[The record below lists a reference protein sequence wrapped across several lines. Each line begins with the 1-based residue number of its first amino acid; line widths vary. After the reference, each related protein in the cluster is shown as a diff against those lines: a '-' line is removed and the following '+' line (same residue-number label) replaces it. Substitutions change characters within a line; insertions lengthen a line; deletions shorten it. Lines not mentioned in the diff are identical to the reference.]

1 MIKKVLALVT
11 CLLLVF
17 SLVPISAFAVTGNH
31 IAADGTYTSKLQG
44 YKKGE
49 AKSDYTA
56 TLNVVV
62 KNGKFSSLYV
72 TNYSKD
78 KMLTAFNA
86 SGYEKFLNND
96 ACVTVVE
103 AVDAVSSA
111 TTGTR
116 PDKNKKYSI
125 NLVDAMISALN
136 KAPDSGNTSSGDVES
151 PESDEVLV
159 APLYGYKEGELK
171 YTATLNLGIK
181 DDKIQNIWLS
191 DYSSDKMQESLSAAN
206 YSQFLGIDA
215 TVAAVKSVSDLDAV
229 SGATKIGL
237 NGDKNAKYSISL
249 VDSLIIAL
257 KRSDVYT
264 ASVKGQ
270 KVKSGRVKE
279 TYTATLNAVVDD
291 GKILGIWLTDYKDDK
306 IVKKVFAN
314 TGYTAFIDIEATE
327 AAVNA
332 AAKTSAVKNAEA
344 GAELTTS
351 KEYSM
356 NLVQGMLEIVG
367 QVPVPAPETFL
378 TGSASADNNK
388 YQLTVTVGMRDG
400 KISSLSAQDVNANAN
415 WSSVVSAALDK
426 LLGKTA
432 TEAETLSVDAI
443 SSATRYSA
451 TFYSAVCN
459 ALGTQSTDLSKTL
472 ASEPTFVWS
481 DDLSSATVN
490 VSYKNG
496 DTAQYNAEVTRQVKT
511 EATCSAEGSAT
522 YTATAHIDT
531 VDGIQVFTSTRTSV
545 LAKLAHSPAEAVRE
559 NVTEATCTEDGA
571 YDEVIRCEIC
581 GELLGSTH
589 HTVAALGHAWGEPE
603 FRWNGTES
611 VYAVFTCANDDTHQ
625 ETVSCTLD
633 VETTAATC
641 TETGAQV
648 FTPTASFAG
657 NSYTDFKTVVLEKL
671 AHSPAEAVRENV
683 TEATCTE
690 DGAYDEVIRC
700 EICGEL
706 LESTHHAVEALG
718 HRWGEWTV
726 VKEPTYDEEGLQQ
739 RVCENDAAHVETETI
754 ARLARTDLSA
764 AVVVLSET
772 KLIYD
777 GTPQS
782 VTASVT
788 LDGLTLVEGTDYTLT
803 GNTQTE
809 SGVYT
814 ATVHGIGAYCQRALE
829 NYENLHGD
837 FLRQRKNQNQP
848 TRGNDF
854 RNRTGCGCRRE
865 EVLSLGG

>member
-44 YKKGE
+44 YKKGKAE
-49 AKSDYTA
+49 SDYTA

-72 TNYSKD
+72 TNHSKD
-78 KMLTAFNA
+78 KM
-86 SGYEKFLNND
+86 
-96 ACVTVVE
+96 
-103 AVDAVSSA
+103 
-111 TTGTR
+111 
-116 PDKNKKYSI
+116 
-125 NLVDAMISALN
+125 
-136 KAPDSGNTSSGDVES
+136 
-151 PESDEVLV
+151 
-159 APLYGYKEGELK
+159 
-171 YTATLNLGIK
+171 
-181 DDKIQNIWLS
+181 
-191 DYSSDKMQESLSAAN
+191 QEILSAAN

-388 YQLTVTVGMRDG
+388 YQLTVTVGMKDG

-432 TEAETLSVDAI
+432 TEAETLSVDVI

-581 GELLGSTH
+581 GELL
-589 HTVAALGHAWGEPE
+589 
-603 FRWNGTES
+603 
-611 VYAVFTCANDDTHQ
+611 
-625 ETVSCTLD
+625 
-633 VETTAATC
+633 
-641 TETGAQV
+641 
-648 FTPTASFAG
+648 
-657 NSYTDFKTVVLEKL
+657 
-671 AHSPAEAVRENV
+671 
-683 TEATCTE
+683 
-690 DGAYDEVIRC
+690 
-700 EICGEL
+700 
-706 LESTHHAVEALG
+706 ESTHHAVEALG

-726 VKEPTYDEEGLQQ
+726 VKEPTYDEEGLRQ

-814 ATVHGIGAYCQRALE
+814 ATVHGIGAYEGTVSASWRITKNCTVTSYVNGKIKTSQHEETTSATVRAAAVAGKKFSHWE
-829 NYENLHGD
+829 VDGVRVSTSARYS
-837 FLRQRKNQNQP
+837 FIVLRDTEITAVYVDEANEVA
-848 TRGNDF
+848 
-854 RNRTGCGCRRE
+854 E
-865 EVLSLGG
+865 EAVLSLTAGKTTYNGKNAIGFNFTHSIPQGYTVQEIGLLYATNKLVGADTTQAGYATVNLLENQDYGVSDVESALKNNLSGKVKCYVANYINDNGTVKYSYAIGTNVDAYVYAVGYIKVVNAQGEAEILYSNFVATNYNLS